1 MQEYPVHLSIAGRA
15 AFLRRW
21 RGTPYDRIERN
32 CWWLAA
38 LAQAELFGRTLPA
51 ADPALVGDIRARA
64 ETLATHPARAEW
76 REISAPEDGALVL
89 MGKVAGAETHVGT
102 YLALD
107 GGLILHTDERHGVV
121 LDPPL
126 ELAAA
131 KRWRLTYLV
140 PKVP

>member
-1 MQEYPVHLSIAGRA
+1 MSDRA

-21 RGTPYDRIERN
+21 RGAAYDKAERN

-38 LAQAELFGRTLPA
+38 MAQAELFGRTLPA
-51 ADPALVGDIRARA
+51 ADPALVADVRARA
-64 ETLATHPARAEW
+64 ETMATHPARGEW
-76 REISAPEDGALVL
+76 REIQAPVDGALVL
-89 MGKVAGAETHVGT
+89 MGKVAGAETHCGV
-102 YLALD
+102 YLAQD

-131 KRWRLTYLV
+131 RRWRLTYLI
-140 PKVP
+140 PKVQ

>member
-1 MQEYPVHLSIAGRA
+1 MSDRA

-21 RGTPYDRIERN
+21 RGTPYDKAERN

-38 LAQAELFGRTLPA
+38 LAQGELFGRPLPA
-51 ADPALVGDIRARA
+51 ADPALVADIRARA
-64 ETLATHPARAEW
+64 EAMATHPAREEW
-76 REISAPEDGALVL
+76 REIETPVDGALVL

-102 YLALD
+102 FLALD

>member
-1 MQEYPVHLSIAGRA
+1 MSNDCA

-21 RGTPYDRIERN
+21 RGTTYDKTERN

-51 ADPALVGDIRARA
+51 ADPALVADIRARA
-64 ETLATHPARAEW
+64 ESMATHPARAEW
-76 REISAPEDGALVL
+76 REIETPVDGALVL
-89 MGKVAGAETHVGT
+89 MGKVSGAETHCGVF
-102 YLALD
+102 LAQD

-131 KRWRLTYLV
+131 RRWRLTYLI
-140 PKVP
+140 PA

>member
-1 MQEYPVHLSIAGRA
+1 MSDRA

-21 RGTPYDRIERN
+21 RGTAYDKVERN

-38 LAQAELFGRTLPA
+38 LAQAELFGRILPA
-51 ADPALVGDIRARA
+51 ADPALVSDVRARA
-64 ETLATHPARAEW
+64 ETMATHPARAEW
-76 REISAPEDGALVL
+76 REIEAPEDGALVL
-89 MGKVAGAETHVGT
+89 MGKVRGAETHCGV
-102 YLALD
+102 YLAQD

-131 KRWRLTYLV
+131 RRWRLTYLI
-140 PKVP
+140 PA